1 MVKTIDNQQDP
12 QLNPRLSHLLKYS
25 TIRSIELDLGM
36 TGKSLS
42 FNHFHESMLIDGG
55 EKILQG
61 GGSDRIFPTPKLPTE
76 KNKLLDKKN
85 ELPTEKSQ
93 FSHNVYEQI
102 EFLAEYRKE
111 LIMKY
116 FDHIKRVLTLKGE
129 MLKKA
134 GSEQKSKSESV
145 DNE

>member
-1 MVKTIDNQQDP
+1 MKTIDNQQDP

-76 KNKLLDKKN
+76 KSK
-85 ELPTEKSQ
+85 LPTEKSELDLKKSQ

-102 EFLAEYRKE
+102 EFLAEFRKE
-111 LIMKY
+111 LIMRY
-116 FDHIKRVLTLKGE
+116 LRVLTLKGE

-134 GSEQKSKSESV
+134 GSEQ
-145 DNE
+145 N